1 MTEALLD
8 IKHWGNSL
16 GVRLPAKVAR
26 AAHLQAEQRVRV
38 RVEDGKMVIEPLPD
52 ARPSLAQRLARFDA
66 TRHGGEA
73 MACEPLGAGK
83 LQRRQPV
90 CSPCGC
96 GHWA

>member
-1 MTEALLD
+1 MAEALLD

-38 RVEDGKMVIEPLPD
+38 HVEDGRVVIEPVAG
-52 ARPSLAQRLARFDA
+52 ARPSLAQRLAQFDA

-73 MACEPLGAGK
+73 MASELQGAET
-83 LQRRQPV
+83 
-90 CSPCGC
+90 
-96 GHWA
+96 W

>member
-1 MTEALLD
+1 MTEALLN

-38 RVEDGKMVIEPLPD
+38 HVEDGRVVIEPLRE
-52 ARPSLAQRLARFDA
+52 ATPSLSQRLARFDA

-73 MACEPLGAGK
+73 MACDMQGAE
-83 LQRRQPV
+83 R
-90 CSPCGC
+90 
-96 GHWA
+96 W

>member
-38 RVEDGKMVIEPLPD
+38 RVEDGRVVIEPVSD
-52 ARPSLAQRLARFDA
+52 ACLSLVQRLAHFDA

-73 MACEPLGAGK
+73 MACDPQGAE
-83 LQRRQPV
+83 Q
-90 CSPCGC
+90 
-96 GHWA
+96 W

>member
-73 MACEPLGAGK
+73 MACEPLGADK

>member
-38 RVEDGKMVIEPLPD
+38 HVEDGRVVIEPVSD
-52 ARPSLAQRLARFDA
+52 ARLSLAQRLARFDA
-66 TRHGGEA
+66 ARHGGEA
-73 MACEPLGAGK
+73 MVCNPQGAE
-83 LQRRQPV
+83 R
-90 CSPCGC
+90 
-96 GHWA
+96 W

>member
-38 RVEDGKMVIEPLPD
+38 HVEDGRVVIEPVSD
-52 ARPSLAQRLARFDA
+52 ARLSLAQRLARFDA
-66 TRHGGEA
+66 ARHSGEA
-73 MACEPLGAGK
+73 MVCNPQGAE
-83 LQRRQPV
+83 R
-90 CSPCGC
+90 
-96 GHWA
+96 W